1 MKLKNKTNDF
11 LFFHGL
17 KSFKP
22 NEEREVTKDQDV
34 ARLLRCPSIEKV
46 SVEKQ
51 PTEDTTETT
60 EEITEKNTETSGA
73 TKTTDTTAKKTTKK
87 NK

>member
-22 NEEREVTKDQDV
+22 NEEREVIKDQDV

-51 PTEDTTETT
+51 PTEETTDTT
-60 EEITEKNTETSGA
+60 EEITAKKTETVGV
-73 TKTTDTTAKKTTKK
+73 TETTDTTAKKKTKK